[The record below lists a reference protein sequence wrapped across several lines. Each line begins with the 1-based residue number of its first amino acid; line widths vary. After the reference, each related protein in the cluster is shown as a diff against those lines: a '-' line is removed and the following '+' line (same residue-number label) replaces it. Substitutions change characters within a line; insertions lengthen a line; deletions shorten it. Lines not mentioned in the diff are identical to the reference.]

1 MEEVKRKELQLVKRN
16 EEIAKQIGTAIKVR
30 E

>member
-1 MEEVKRKELQLVKRN
+1 MEEVKRKELQLVNRN